1 MNYDEFL
8 RNKIQMAPQSGFD
21 IDQSEINPL
30 LKPHQKDI
38 VQWALR
44 GGRRAI
50 FASFGLGKCHGA
62 GTKVLMADCTIKNVE
77 YVRIGDQLMGD
88 DGTPRNVLSLARG
101 REQMY
106 RITLKNGDSYT
117 CNESHIMS
125 LKVSSHYE
133 KYQKGDIVNMS
144 VHDYVCS
151 KYSDAYLK
159 NGLKHYKKP
168 LNFAQQ
174 EVPFEPYLYGAW
186 LGDGHQNALAWT
198 INNEDAE
205 IVAEIEKFASQKGL
219 KIAVVDYDGKSN
231 CKTYKLTRPCNMRG
245 HHPHCDEFYFV
256 KSSYW
261 EDGKRIDKRYLKN
274 SREIRLRVL
283 AGIVDT
289 DGNLIDKVF
298 EVSTKWK
305 GFRDDVMFLARSL
318 GFSVTSNIKI
328 VNGKT
333 YWRIWISGDTHLIP
347 CITRKKAGKR
357 EQIKNPLVYGFKIE
371 SLGIGDYYGFEID
384 GNHLYMLADFTV
396 THNTFMQCEIM
407 RIIQLHAGGRT
418 LIVCPLGVR
427 QEFRRDGKKLGID
440 FAFVRRTEEV
450 EISPATHFLTNYESI
465 RDGRLDPNIFTAVSL
480 DEASILR
487 SFGSKT
493 YQTFLPLFDGVKY
506 KFVATATPA
515 PNRYKELIHYAGYLG
530 VMDTGLA
537 LTRFFQRDSTKANNL
552 TLYPHKEK
560 EFWLWLHSWAIFLN
574 KPSEL
579 GYSDEGYDLPELKVI
594 YHPVNA
600 SECEQIDRDGQYRL
614 FPEAALGLA
623 EAAKEK
629 RESMAARV
637 AKMKEILD
645 ADPESHYLLW
655 HDLEEERR
663 MIERAVPTAVSV
675 YGTQDLEER
684 ERNVIAFSDGEFQYL
699 ATKPELSGSGCNFQR
714 HCHKAIFLGI
724 GYKFNDFIQ
733 SVHRIYRFLQE
744 YPCEIHIIYSEA
756 EQEVLQVLQNKWR
769 EYSELQGKMSE
780 LIKRH
785 GLNSLGVD
793 SLARTIGVE
802 RKSAKGTYYE
812 VFNNDA
818 VEEASRQ
825 PDESVHL
832 IVTSVPFSNHYEYTP
847 SYNDFGHTDNNDHF
861 WRQMDYLTP
870 ELMRILSPGRLA
882 CIHVKDRV
890 LFGNVTGAGIPTISP
905 FHAEAIFHY
914 QKHGFDYM
922 GMITVVTDVVR
933 ENNQTYRLGWTEQC
947 KDGTKM
953 GVGSPEYILLF
964 HKPQSDRTR
973 GYADIPVH
981 KTKQEYSRARW
992 QVDAHAFWR
1001 SSGDRMITADDLK
1014 GYGPDEMSKVFKR
1027 YSLEHIYDYRAH
1039 VQIGEE
1045 LESKGKL
1052 PATFMSIAPASH
1064 DPMVWDDVN
1073 RMLTLNGEQTRRGL
1087 QNHICPLQLDIVD
1100 RLIERYSN
1108 KGEVVYDPFAG
1119 LMTVPLRAV
1128 LLGRYGKGSELS
1140 AEIFRDGVRY
1150 LTLADTEKS
1159 IPTLFDVEEAVNA

>member
-1 MNYDEFL
+1 MRRTTGKKRNRGDNMNYEEFL

-50 FASFGLGKCHGA
+50 FASFGLGK
-62 GTKVLMADCTIKNVE
+62 
-77 YVRIGDQLMGD
+77 
-88 DGTPRNVLSLARG
+88 
-101 REQMY
+101 
-106 RITLKNGDSYT
+106 
-117 CNESHIMS
+117 
-125 LKVSSHYE
+125 
-133 KYQKGDIVNMS
+133 
-144 VHDYVCS
+144 
-151 KYSDAYLK
+151 
-159 NGLKHYKKP
+159 
-168 LNFAQQ
+168 
-174 EVPFEPYLYGAW
+174 
-186 LGDGHQNALAWT
+186 
-198 INNEDAE
+198 
-205 IVAEIEKFASQKGL
+205 
-219 KIAVVDYDGKSN
+219 
-231 CKTYKLTRPCNMRG
+231 
-245 HHPHCDEFYFV
+245 
-256 KSSYW
+256 
-261 EDGKRIDKRYLKN
+261 
-274 SREIRLRVL
+274 
-283 AGIVDT
+283 
-289 DGNLIDKVF
+289 
-298 EVSTKWK
+298 
-305 GFRDDVMFLARSL
+305 
-318 GFSVTSNIKI
+318 
-328 VNGKT
+328 
-333 YWRIWISGDTHLIP
+333 
-347 CITRKKAGKR
+347 
-357 EQIKNPLVYGFKIE
+357 
-371 SLGIGDYYGFEID
+371 
-384 GNHLYMLADFTV
+384 
-396 THNTFMQCEIM
+396 TFMQCEIM

-450 EISPATHFLTNYESI
+450 ENSPATHFLTNYESI

-493 YQTFLPLFDGVKY
+493 YQTFLPLFDGVRY
-506 KFVATATPA
+506 RFVATATPA

-530 VMDTGLA
+530 IMDTGLA

-629 RESMAARV
+629 RESMAARIT
-637 AKMKEILD
+637 KMKEIIN
-645 ADPESHYLLW
+645 ADPESHYLIW

-663 MIERAVPTAVSV
+663 MIERAVPTSVSV

-684 ERNVIAFSDGEFQYL
+684 ERNVIAFSDGDFQYL

-769 EYSELQGKMSE
+769 EYNELQERMSK
-780 LIKRH
+780 LIKQY

-793 SLARTIGVE
+793 SLARTIGVV
-802 RKSAKGTYYE
+802 RKVAKGTYYE

-818 VEEASRQ
+818 VDEAARQ

-832 IVTSVPFSNHYEYTP
+832 IVTSIPFSNHYEYTP
-847 SYNDFGHTDNNDHF
+847 SYNDFGHTDSNDHF

-870 ELMRILSPGRLA
+870 ELLRLLSPGRLA

-922 GMITVVTDVVR
+922 GMISVVTDVVR

-981 KTKQEYSRARW
+981 KTKREYSRARW

-1001 SSGDRMITADDLK
+1001 SSGDRLLSADDLK
-1014 GYGPDEMSKVFKR
+1014 GYAPDEMAKVFKR

-1039 VQIGEE
+1039 VRIGEE

-1064 DPMVWDDVN
+1064 DQMVWDDVN

-1087 QNHICPLQLDIVD
+1087 QNHICPLQFDIVD

-1108 KGEVVYDPFAG
+1108 KGEVIYDPFAG

-1128 LLGRYGKGSELS
+1128 LLGRFGKGSELS
-1140 AEIFRDGVRY
+1140 TDIFKDGVRY
-1150 LTLADTEKS
+1150 LTLADTEKA